1 MQYSSVFIFKNKS
14 LTPDY
19 KSLQKCETMKEN
31 KTRNKVCNAHNLSY
45 RLELCLQV
53 TMSLLSKEMFRYD
66 TTVFPNFTLLRNNE
80 KKVWTE
86 KENIKTGVSLHPK
99 SVHSLFKIPVLEHL
113 SWK

>member
-80 KKVWTE
+80 KKYGL
-86 KENIKTGVSLHPK
+86 KKKTLKQESLYIQK
-99 SVHSLFKIPVLEHL
+99 VCIAYLRYLC
-113 SWK
+113 